1 MQAIEVDT
9 HKGTTVS
16 LNPLQASK
24 NSNVSDVKI
33 DEKHADKSNEV
44 SSSLTPQDSGQ

>member
-1 MQAIEVDT
+1 MQAIEVET
-9 HKGTTVS
+9 NNGTAVS

-33 DEKHADKSNEV
+33 DEKHAHKSKKV